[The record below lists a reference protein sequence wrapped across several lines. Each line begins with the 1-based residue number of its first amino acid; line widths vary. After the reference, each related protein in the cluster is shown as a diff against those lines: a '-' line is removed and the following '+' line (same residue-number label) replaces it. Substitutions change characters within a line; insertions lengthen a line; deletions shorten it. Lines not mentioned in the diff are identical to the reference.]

1 MKFSF
6 LSTLNL
12 WALLLAVALL
22 QGCGKTP
29 DDQQM
34 HQLLEQR
41 FFGPVPK
48 EWIAVSQVQVLK
60 VTDLDEQTKEVEV
73 SYLVE
78 QLLDQQGL
86 EQDLTTRFKLDE
98 SLKNAAQGQQ
108 QLAEMHK
115 FSTEIG
121 ETRYGEKLKKLAR
134 YQLRL
139 DPASKQW
146 QISQYLP

>member
-1 MKFSF
+1 MK
-6 LSTLNL
+6 LTL
-12 WALLLAVALL
+12 WALLLAVVLL

-34 HQLLEQR
+34 QQLLEQR

-108 QLAEMHK
+108 QLAQMQK

-121 ETRYGEKLKKLAR
+121 ETRYGERLKKVAR
-134 YQLRL
+134 YQLQL

-146 QISQYLP
+146 QISQYLPQSSKP